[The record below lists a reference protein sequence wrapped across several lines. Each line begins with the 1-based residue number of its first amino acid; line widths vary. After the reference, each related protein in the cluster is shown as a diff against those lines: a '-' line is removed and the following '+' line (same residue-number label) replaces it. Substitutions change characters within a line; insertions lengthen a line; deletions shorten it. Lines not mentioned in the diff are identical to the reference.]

1 MAEKAGIGAD
11 LSLPGHSECEVNQV
25 DAFMKI
31 RELISLE
38 KHLRSFPETPHGP
51 IGLIYPHVYPVGM
64 ASLGYQQVYRLFRES
79 GFGVER
85 VFWDPQGR
93 ETISLENR
101 IPLFRFPIVACS
113 YTYELDILHLLKML
127 IRGGVDPLAEQRGP
141 ESPWLI
147 MGGQAA
153 TANPRLLQRI
163 ADIIVLGEGEQV
175 IEALSRRLIQTQG
188 EARTRVLEAV
198 AELPHVYVPR
208 VHGEFD
214 RHRFPQHTLEPLD
227 LYPCHSVIRAVED
240 EFGGAFL
247 LELSRGC
254 KYQCKFCI
262 VHYMNGTARYREFDS
277 LIDTLDRYQHLY
289 EKVGLLGAAVAD
301 HPRVEDVTEWLVRR
315 GKQVSTSSL
324 RAERLTERFL
334 DLLRE
339 GGQQN
344 LTVAPEAGDV
354 TRRRD
359 MKKGVRDDKYLRLA
373 EWAGK
378 RQFHSLKL
386 YFLLGTPGADPMDE
400 AAEIIEFSRKMSEV
414 FTGHGGGKI
423 IAALSPFVPKPT
435 TPWASEALWDPKA
448 VKKASRVVRKHL
460 AFRGNLKVPPVNVKE
475 ARAEAILSWFGPE
488 LTDELLRLAREEIS
502 LESAFKDFNLDQ
514 IPEQARR
521 ISGYPE
527 LAETGGKGMK

>member
-1 MAEKAGIGAD
+1 M
-11 LSLPGHSECEVNQV
+11 N
-25 DAFMKI
+25 I
-31 RELISLE
+31 RELLSLE
-38 KHLRSFPETPHGP
+38 KHLQSFPETPHGP
-51 IGLIYPHVYPVGM
+51 AGLIYPNVYTVGM

-79 GFGVER
+79 GWAVER
-85 VFWDPQGR
+85 VFLDPMGR
-93 ETISLENR
+93 ETVSLENR
-101 IPLFRFPIVACS
+101 VPLFRFPLLAGS

-127 IRGGVDPLAEQRGP
+127 IRGGVEPLADQRGP

-147 MGGQAA
+147 LGGQAA
-153 TANPRLLQRI
+153 TANPRLLERI
-163 ADIIVLGEGEQV
+163 ADVIVLGEGEQV
-175 IEALSRRLIQTQG
+175 IEALSRTMIQTKG
-188 EARTRVLEAV
+188 ESRSHVLEAL

-214 RHRFPQHTLEPLD
+214 RHRFPQHTLEPID
-227 LYPCHSVIRAVED
+227 LYPCHSVIRTAED

-247 LELSRGC
+247 LEMSRGC

-262 VHYMNGTARYREFDS
+262 VHYMNGTARYRNYDR
-277 LIDTLDRYQHLY
+277 LIGILDRYRIQY

-301 HPRVEDVTEWLVRR
+301 HPRVEDITEWLVRR

-339 GGQQN
+339 GGQHN
-344 LTVAPEAGDV
+344 ITVAPEAGDV
-354 TRRRD
+354 DRRRD

-378 RQFHSLKL
+378 RQFPSLKL

-400 AAEIIEFSRKMSEV
+400 AAEIIEFSRKMREV
-414 FTGHGGGKI
+414 FSGNGGGKI
-423 IAALSPFVPKPT
+423 IVALSPFVPKPA
-435 TPWASEALWDPKA
+435 TPWACEELWDPKA
-448 VKKASRVVRKHL
+448 VKKASRVIRKHL

-488 LTDELLRLAREEIS
+488 LTDELLRLARDEMS
-502 LESAFKDFNLDQ
+502 LESAFKDFSLDR
-514 IPEQARR
+514 IPEQARLG
-521 ISGYPE
+521 SGRMEPVGN
-527 LAETGGKGMK
+527 GGL